1 MPTTHV
7 TSSLQNNLLTEKR
20 PRLRICGTVE
30 GIPTLQVA
38 EVLDVTQRG
47 VLVEQQDTFP
57 PQSLC
62 LLQLG
67 TNGDLSTIRC
77 RVVHSR
83 VSSVRSDGGPYYE
96 TMVEFLDMSP
106 AAERALRNIVQ
117 SIGAN
122 GGVEA
127 GGP

>member
-1 MPTTHV
+1 L
-7 TSSLQNNLLTEKR
+7 TSSLRNDRVTEKR

-38 EVLDVTQRG
+38 DVLDLTQRG
-47 VLVEQQDTFP
+47 ALVEHQGVFP

-77 RVVHSR
+77 RVVQSR
-83 VSSVRSDGGPYYE
+83 GSSVRPDGGPYCE
-96 TMVEFLDMSP
+96 TMVEFLDVSP
-106 AAERALRNIVQ
+106 AAERALRSIVQ
-117 SIGAN
+117 SFGAN
-122 GGVEA
+122 GGFEA

>member
-1 MPTTHV
+1 M
-7 TSSLQNNLLTEKR
+7 TSSLQNDLLTEKR

-30 GIPTLQVA
+30 GIPTLLVA
-38 EVLDVTQRG
+38 EVLDVTQGG
-47 VLVEQQDTFP
+47 VLVEQRYTFP

-67 TNGDLSTIRC
+67 TNGNLSTIRC

-83 VSSVRSDGGPYYE
+83 VSSVRSDGGPHYE
-96 TMVEFLDMSP
+96 TMVEFLDVSP

>member
-1 MPTTHV
+1 M
-7 TSSLQNNLLTEKR
+7 TSSLQNDLLAAKR

-30 GIPTLQVA
+30 GIPTLLVA
-38 EVLDVTQRG
+38 EVLDVTQG
-47 VLVEQQDTFP
+47 GALVEQRDTFP

-83 VSSVRSDGGPYYE
+83 VRSVRPDGGPYYE
-96 TMVEFLDMSP
+96 TMVEFLDVSP

-122 GGVEA
+122 GGGEA

>member
-1 MPTTHV
+1 L
-7 TSSLQNNLLTEKR
+7 TSSLQNDLLTEQR

-38 EVLDVTQRG
+38 DVLDLTQRG
-47 VLVEQQDTFP
+47 ALIVHEDMFP
-57 PQSLC
+57 PQSVC

-77 RVVHSR
+77 RVLHSR
-83 VSSVRSDGGPYYE
+83 VSSVRPGGGPYYE
-96 TMVEFLDMSP
+96 TMVEFLNVSP
-106 AAERALRNIVQ
+106 AAERALRNVVQ
-117 SIGAN
+117 SFGTK

>member
-1 MPTTHV
+1 L
-7 TSSLQNNLLTEKR
+7 TSSLRNDRVTEKR

-38 EVLDVTQRG
+38 DVLYLTQWG
-47 VLVEQQDTFP
+47 ALVEHQATFP

-83 VSSVRSDGGPYYE
+83 GSSVRPDGGPYCE
-96 TMVEFLDMSP
+96 TTVEFLDVSP

-117 SIGAN
+117 SFGAN

>member
-1 MPTTHV
+1 
-7 TSSLQNNLLTEKR
+7 
-20 PRLRICGTVE
+20 VE

-38 EVLDVTQRG
+38 DVLDVTQWG
-47 VLVEQQDTFP
+47 ALVAHEDTFP
-57 PQSLC
+57 SKSLC

-83 VSSVRSDGGPYYE
+83 VISVQPGGGPSYE
-96 TMVEFLDMSP
+96 TMVEFLDVSP
-106 AAERALRNIVQ
+106 AAQRALSNIVQ
-117 SIGAN
+117 SFGAN
-122 GGVEA
+122 GGGEA

>member
-1 MPTTHV
+1 M
-7 TSSLQNNLLTEKR
+7 TSFLQNDLLTEKR

-38 EVLDVTQRG
+38 DVLDVTQLG
-47 VLVEQQDTFP
+47 ALVEHEDTFP

-83 VSSVRSDGGPYYE
+83 VSSVRPDGGLYCE
-96 TMVEFLDMSP
+96 TMVEFLDVSP

-117 SIGAN
+117 SFGTK
-122 GGVEA
+122 GGVES